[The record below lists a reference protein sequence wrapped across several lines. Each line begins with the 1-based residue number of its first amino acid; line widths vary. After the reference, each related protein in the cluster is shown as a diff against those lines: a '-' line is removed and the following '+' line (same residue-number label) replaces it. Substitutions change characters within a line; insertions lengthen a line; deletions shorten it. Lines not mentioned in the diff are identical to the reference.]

1 MAADDASTASHRRHA
16 GGGSWQRIVATLSV
30 AVSGIIAFVLAGSAL
45 DLVREQLH
53 HNCGMQP
60 PGSEGA
66 GTWICSD
73 GIGYLGI
80 VGILGMGWLA
90 VVLSGCVIALLV
102 RPSRQARPTLVIL
115 AAVST
120 AWVLGLTW
128 YGSTTQVQ
136 DQYAPMTGAEYWLEA
151 VGPAA
156 LVSILGVTM
165 GLLCLVPT
173 GPLSWIMGIAATI
186 LLIVAAVLQPGL
198 SLNIIPAVGL
208 LAAATIRAI
217 GVDTTAGQRPRRPR
231 RIGMVRGGT
240 GGVEPDRK

>member
-1 MAADDASTASHRRHA
+1 M
-16 GGGSWQRIVATLSV
+16 V
-30 AVSGIIAFVLAGSAL
+30 VSGIIAFILAGPAL

-80 VGILGMGWLA
+80 AGILAIGWLA
-90 VVLSGCVIALLV
+90 VVLSGCLTALLV
-102 RPSRQARPTLVIL
+102 RPSRQARPALVLL
-115 AAVST
+115 AALSA

-128 YGSTTQVQ
+128 YGSATQVQ
-136 DQYAPMTGAEYWLEA
+136 DQYAPMTGTEYWLEA

-156 LVSILGVTM
+156 LVSVLGIAT
-165 GLLCLVPT
+165 GLLSLLPV
-173 GPLSWIMGIAATI
+173 GPLSWVLGILATV
-186 LLIVAAVLQPGL
+186 LLIVATVLQPGL

-217 GVDTTAGQRPRRPR
+217 GVAAREGSCT
-231 RIGMVRGGT
+231 
-240 GGVEPDRK
+240 